1 MNNFS
6 LKKSSSYSILSLW
19 QWFFW
24 IKMLFQL
31 STILQSSDIFP
42 LVKFE
47 WNSTS
52 NQNKYFPAHKFV
64 YFCDF
69 FKTEN
74 VASLAPKITRLSPD
88 SWVISRNVTLSWN
101 SSLTPSPSLFLDIM
115 AYQVHVLFICSS
127 VFDESGLF
135 SNFLLALVVL
145 ALCSL

>member
-1 MNNFS
+1 
-6 LKKSSSYSILSLW
+6 
-19 QWFFW
+19 
-24 IKMLFQL
+24 MLFQQFYEAVIFSPL
-31 STILQSSDIFP
+31 SNLNEIVPQTKISIFQ
-42 LVKFE
+42 LINLFL
-47 WNSTS
+47 
-52 NQNKYFPAHKFV
+52 
-64 YFCDF
+64 CIF

-115 AYQVHVLFICSS
+115 AYQVHVLIICSS
-127 VFDESGLF
+127 AFDESGLF

>member
-1 MNNFS
+1 MC
-6 LKKSSSYSILSLW
+6 I
-19 QWFFW
+19 
-24 IKMLFQL
+24 
-31 STILQSSDIFP
+31 
-42 LVKFE
+42 
-47 WNSTS
+47 
-52 NQNKYFPAHKFV
+52 
-64 YFCDF
+64 F

-127 VFDESGLF
+127 AFDESGLF

-145 ALCSL
+145 ALCSLCSIFAIKLLKIRILKHQETKTICWIMINFDIHVIQYLFGLCQNANLPKRC